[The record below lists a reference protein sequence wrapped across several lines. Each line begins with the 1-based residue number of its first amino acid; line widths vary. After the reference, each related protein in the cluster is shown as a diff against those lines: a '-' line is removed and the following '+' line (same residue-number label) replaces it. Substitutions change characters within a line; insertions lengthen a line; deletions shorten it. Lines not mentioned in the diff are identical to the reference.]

1 MMPTRRSMDSGRERG
16 FVATVAVGRN
26 RAGSVGSERGFVAT
40 VTLQR
45 TGATDRGPSRRL
57 AQSVARIARAHA
69 PTKLH
74 GAH

>member
-1 MMPTRRSMDSGRERG
+1 MDSGRERG
-16 FVATVAVGRN
+16 FVATVAVGRT
-26 RAGSVGSERGFVAT
+26 RATGAGPERGFVAT

-45 TGATDRGPSRRL
+45 TAATERGPSRRL
-57 AQSVARIARAHA
+57 VQSVARAARARR